1 MTINELLE
9 YLDGNGMV
17 YVDEDLVT
25 KALSEIG
32 HAPFDEFE
40 TLREQKQNKIKV
52 EILGG
57 VAHCDDPRVKIIDH
71 DNY

>member
-9 YLDGNGMV
+9 YLDGNGMI

-32 HAPFDEFE
+32 YAPFDEFE
-40 TLREQKQNKIKV
+40 RVENVEV
-52 EILGG
+52 EIKRG
-57 VAHCDDPRVKIIDH
+57 
-71 DNY
+71 